1 MDAPKTRTEKKGRDK
16 QKGTAPYSAK
26 HVRLQE
32 ALANTKTKANAM
44 EMATNFEFRCKYA
57 PLGKRQALQHD
68 RTVENIL

>member
-32 ALANTKTKANAM
+32 AKAEAKANTKAKAKA
-44 EMATNFEFRCKYA
+44 K
-57 PLGKRQALQHD
+57 
-68 RTVENIL
+68 